1 MLYSG
6 VSFRAALIHRNHQII
21 NKEIILMLDLV
32 TEAVTALQAETSS
45 YPQNVQIWMKLMG
58 VSFLASIVFVYSR
71 VGARWILA
79 ALLLNLLG
87 LVIGKI
93 LYPDVSRTVI
103 GTYVHVM
110 FWPAILWAVWRS
122 VMRHSFPED
131 GKSYFDWAYIVWL
144 GWACLLMSISLVF
157 DFRTLISLWV

>member
-1 MLYSG
+1 
-6 VSFRAALIHRNHQII
+6 
-21 NKEIILMLDLV
+21 MLDLV
-32 TEAVTALQAETSS
+32 TQAVTALQAETSS

-87 LVIGKI
+87 LVVGKM
-93 LYPDVSRTVI
+93 LNPDVSRTII

-122 VMRHSFPED
+122 VVGLSFPEA
-131 GKSYFDWAYIVWL
+131 GKTFFDWAYIVWL

-157 DFRTLISLWV
+157 DFRTLVSLLM